1 MRIFSIFLIFM
12 SVATVLMANPV
23 IYQDGKMIDVIV
35 DSKTTD
41 IQFFYSVSPKMAV
54 GYRYFE
60 YSKTPSP
67 THLGQVNLLTKRWN
81 KEDSQANIYL
91 LGGLGVQNDSITP
104 YIGGEIDWENRR
116 VYVSVLAD
124 QLVGNDPMNRWV
136 LRTGV
141 APYLAEFN
149 ELNTWFII
157 QVSQLNSDQEKEAWV
172 LPMLRL
178 FKDNVLLE
186 VGSNGTMHQAT
197 FRVHF

>member
-1 MRIFSIFLIFM
+1 MRIFSIFLIVIAF
-12 SVATVLMANPV
+12 ATALIANPV
-23 IYQDGKMIDVIV
+23 IYQDGKMVDLIV

-41 IQFFYSVSPKMAV
+41 AQFFYSLSSRIAM

-60 YSKTPSP
+60 YSEIPSP
-67 THLGQVNLLTKRWN
+67 THVGQINLLLKRRN
-81 KEDSQANIYL
+81 TENSQANIYL
-91 LGGLGVQNDSITP
+91 LGGLGAQGDSITP
-104 YIGGEIDWENRR
+104 YIGGEADWENRR
-116 VYVSVLAD
+116 VYISAFAD
-124 QLVGNDPMNRWV
+124 QLGGDDPMSRLV
-136 LRTGV
+136 LRAGV

-149 ELNTWFII
+149 ELNSWFII
-157 QVSQLNSDQEKEAWV
+157 QVSQLNSDQEKETWA